1 MFILHVHHRGEKVNT
16 QMAVRFENL
25 YTHCK
30 GEGRKDR
37 ELMEEQNMFRK
48 DEWALRRIDGGCDN
62 F

>member
-48 DEWALRRIDGGCDN
+48 DE
-62 F
+62 